1 MPRRWLGLAAVAA
14 AALAPAVIRS
24 EYVIGT
30 LTLIFFFA
38 FVGQGWNILG
48 GYAGQFS
55 FGHALFFG
63 IGAYTS
69 SLCFLKAGITPWI
82 GMWAGAAAA
91 VAVGLVT
98 GHLSFRYGLRGA
110 YFALVMLAFAEI
122 FRVAATNWDWVGGSF
137 GILVPLR
144 GHAPALF
151 QFGDKRYFYYV
162 ILVMLL
168 AVTGGVAWLGH
179 SRLGYQMAAVRENE
193 AAAAAAGVNPYRVK
207 LAAMAVSAG
216 VTALGGAFYVQYFSY
231 VDPTIGFG
239 PANSIEIL
247 LRPIIGGAGT
257 LWGPLLGSVLLGVLG
272 EGTRELVKSYAGL
285 HLMLYGAMLMA
296 AVVFLPH
303 GVMGWIRSAR
313 RSAGAGGA

>member
-1 MPRRWLGLAAVAA
+1 MRVNSEGGARTLVVVALGLAALGIP
-14 AALAPAVIRS
+14 LAVRS

-30 LTLIFFFA
+30 LTLVYFFA

-69 SLCFLKAGITPWI
+69 ALAFIKGGVSPWL
-82 GMWAGAAAA
+82 GMWLGAALAIL
-91 VAVGLVT
+91 VGLVT

-122 FRVAATNWDWVGGSF
+122 FRAAATNWDWVGASF
-137 GILVPLR
+137 GLLVPLR

-151 QFGDKRYFYYV
+151 QFGDKRGFYYV
-162 ILVMLL
+162 MLAMLL
-168 AVTGGVAWLGH
+168 AVTAGVAWLQR
-179 SRLGYQMAAVRENE
+179 SRLGYEMVAVRENE
-193 AAAAAAGVNPYRVK
+193 ATAAALGINPYRVK
-207 LAAMAVSAG
+207 LISMSLSAG
-216 VTALGGAFYVQYFSY
+216 VTALGGSFYVQYFSY

-239 PANSIEIL
+239 PANSVEIL

-257 LWGPLLGSVLLGVLG
+257 IWGPLLGSALLGILG
-272 EGTRELVKSYAGL
+272 EAARGLIKAYAGL
-285 HLMLYGAMLMA
+285 HLVLYATILMV

-303 GVMGWIRSAR
+303 GVMGLLR
-313 RSAGAGGA
+313 RRA